1 VQRLPPSSL
10 SRRLLVGAAC
20 VLMARQARAVDP
32 FEIQVYDATI
42 NQPGAPGIE
51 LHVNSILSGLR
62 TAVPPEL
69 PPDHQTH
76 FTLEPSLGLTR
87 WWELGGYLQFA
98 LRADGNFDYA
108 GVKLRSKLVHSPT
121 TDNPFGVGINL
132 EISRLP
138 DSYDRDR
145 WGAEIRPI
153 ATATVG
159 GDRLFF
165 SANPIVDLGLA
176 GPAAS
181 VAPSFEPAATALYV
195 VGGLCSLGL
204 EYYANLGPIGSW
216 LPANQQEHYLYE
228 VANVLRW
235 RRWEINLGVGEGLT
249 DGSNRL
255 VAKTI
260 VGFR

>member
-1 VQRLPPSSL
+1 MSRKPPIRRRQR
-10 SRRLLVGAAC
+10 
-20 VLMARQARAVDP
+20 
-32 FEIQVYDATI
+32 
-42 NQPGAPGIE
+42 APD
-51 LHVNSILSGLR
+51 R
-62 TAVPPEL
+62 
-69 PPDHQTH
+69 
-76 FTLEPSLGLTR
+76 
-87 WWELGGYLQFA
+87 GGYLQFA

-145 WGAEIRPI
+145 WAAEIRPI
-153 ATATVG
+153 GTATVG
-159 GDRLFF
+159 GDRLFL

-181 VAPSFEPAATALYV
+181 GAPSFEPAATALYV

-235 RRWEINLGVGEGLT
+235 RRWEINLGVRRRPHRWIQSPRRKDNRGVQVTAAFVAPVVVKNASDVRKDLGRRRGRGCDRSTEPSGLR
-249 DGSNRL
+249 SRRL
-255 VAKTI
+255 GL
-260 VGFR
+260 VGRTLSLS